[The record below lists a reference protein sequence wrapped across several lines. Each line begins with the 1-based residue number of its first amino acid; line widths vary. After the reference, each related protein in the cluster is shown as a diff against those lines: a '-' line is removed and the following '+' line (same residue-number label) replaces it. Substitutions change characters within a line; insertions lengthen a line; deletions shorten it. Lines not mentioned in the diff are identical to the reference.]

1 MTGKLPHAGAGIV
14 ARTLSQHTPF
24 FYGWLVLSAVCCA
37 GFARQGP
44 SVATLS
50 IFFQPMTTEFGWSR
64 TEISAAVSLA
74 GVLAAIISPIL
85 GPMLDRHGARMML
98 VFAIVAT
105 GLALISLAFTTTLLF
120 FYAAFAIART
130 CFAGPFDLGIYGA
143 VNNWFLSYR
152 AVATSIVNGVMMA
165 GLVALPLIAQF
176 TIDSAGWRQ
185 GWVVIGTTVLIIGL
199 LPVWLLVARRPED
212 LGLRI
217 DGQTA
222 TAPNED
228 GIGEREAAKLEPTFT
243 RAQALRTPAFWLL
256 NIFTFLIYPIQA
268 GISLHQA
275 PMIIGRGLD
284 PTVAALAVAT
294 FSLFT
299 GIFAFSVGFVIRRI
313 GVKQSLLVTACL
325 VIIGVAAMEMQ
336 SDATEAY
343 VAAALFGSGV
353 GCVLTVLPVAWADFF
368 GRQSFGAIRG
378 IALSVQVVGQA
389 AGPLTSGV
397 LADLTGNYTASHIF
411 FGVCAFFAL
420 LAAAFVRPPHSAAV
434 YPARRRS

>member
-1 MTGKLPHAGAGIV
+1 MTGKHSYASAGVV
-14 ARTLSQHTPF
+14 ARTLSRHAPF

-50 IFFQPMTTEFGWSR
+50 IFFQPMMTDLDWSR

-74 GVLAAIISPIL
+74 GVLAAILSPVL
-85 GPMLDRHGARMML
+85 GPMLDRYGARMML
-98 VFAIVAT
+98 VLAVAAT
-105 GLALISLAFTTTLLF
+105 GLSLISLAFTTTLLF
-120 FYAAFAIART
+120 FYVAFAIART

-143 VNNWFLSYR
+143 VNNWFLRYR

-165 GLVALPLIAQF
+165 GLVAVPLIAQV
-176 TIDSAGWRQ
+176 TISTAGWRQ
-185 GWVVIGTTVLIIGL
+185 AWAVVGATVLIIGL

-222 TAPNED
+222 TASNED
-228 GIGEREAAKLEPTFT
+228 GIEERQSAKPEPTFT

-275 PMIIGRGLD
+275 PMIIARGLD

-299 GIFAFSVGFVIRRI
+299 GIFAFAVGFIIRRI
-313 GVKQSLLVTACL
+313 GVKQTLLATACL

-336 SDATEAY
+336 SNAREAY

-389 AGPLTSGV
+389 AGPVTSGM
-397 LADLTGNYTASHIF
+397 LADLTGNYTASHIC
-411 FGVCAFFAL
+411 FGACAAVAL
-420 LAAAFVRPPHSAAV
+420 LAALFIRPPH
-434 YPARRRS
+434 